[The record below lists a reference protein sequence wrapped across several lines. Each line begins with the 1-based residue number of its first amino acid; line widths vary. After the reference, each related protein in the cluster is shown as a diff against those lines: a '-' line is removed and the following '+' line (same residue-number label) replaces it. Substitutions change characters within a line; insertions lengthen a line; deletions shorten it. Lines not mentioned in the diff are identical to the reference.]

1 MMASDLRQRNAW
13 FLAFLLLTGCIFFGA
28 LFHME
33 LQALLVALIVAL
45 LFSMQG
51 KHAREGAPLLIVML
65 LVVQNLAI
73 GLGAHIGGNMSA
85 DLSYLTQVPFV
96 TCAVI
101 FCSIAADRL
110 DLPMLDNLNRWFWV
124 LVLWCLVMFVIGHG
138 ASLSARLVTLRN
150 LTCWFMAFCIARAFL
165 TTREKRE
172 RFYKQF
178 GWICVAVAI
187 LGFIGAGISFQ
198 GWLDMGLQEVY
209 IAKRSPLENLTGWGG
224 SGRFYTSID
233 GTHKVLRML
242 STYYEPINLAY
253 LFSAG
258 LICIAT
264 AWKRSVLKAFAL
276 CVVAIGLVW
285 SFGKGGWV
293 VTGTVVAY
301 LTLTAG
307 IRRKGCSRQKLVR
320 VLVAIFAFVAV
331 VLIAYYLLI
340 GGAVRPH
347 FWAIERTWA
356 NVVSHPLGHGLGSG
370 GNSAAAFGSLAGDW
384 LSSGQESALMSFAY
398 QVGIPG
404 VLFLFFSL
412 LAVSRTSVGIESSHR
427 GALLLSLPFFLFG
440 ISLLQDNTFTP
451 QCVVPFMLLL
461 GAFSNEGEACDGPT
475 ANGRRILGE
484 WGVADERES

>member
-1 MMASDLRQRNAW
+1 MALDLRQRNAW
-13 FLAFLLLTGCIFFGA
+13 FLAFLLIMGCIFFGA
-28 LFHME
+28 FLHLE
-33 LQALLVALIVAL
+33 LQALLVTLIVAL

-51 KHAREGAPLLIVML
+51 KQAREGAPLLIVML

-73 GLGAHIGGNMSA
+73 GLGAHIGGNTS
-85 DLSYLTQVPFV
+85 DNLSYLTQVPFV

-110 DLPMLDNLNRWFWV
+110 DLPMLDNLNRWFWA
-124 LVLWCLVMFVIGHG
+124 LVMWCFVMFIVGHG
-138 ASLSARLVTLRN
+138 ASLPARLVTLRN

-165 TTREKRE
+165 TTHEKRE

-178 GWICVAVAI
+178 GWVCVAVAI
-187 LGFIGAGISFQ
+187 LGFIGTGISFQ

-253 LFSAG
+253 LFAAG
-258 LICIAT
+258 MICIAT
-264 AWKRSVLKAFAL
+264 AWKRSVSKAFAL

-293 VTGTVVAY
+293 VAGAAVAY
-301 LTLTAG
+301 LALTSG
-307 IRRKGCSRQKLVR
+307 MRRRGCSRQELVW
-320 VLVAIFAFVAV
+320 VFIAILTFVAV
-331 VLIAYYLLI
+331 VLIAYYFLI

-356 NVVSHPLGHGLGSG
+356 NVVTHPLGHGLGSG
-370 GNSAAAFGSLAGDW
+370 GNSANAFGSLSGDW

-404 VLFLFFSL
+404 VLFLFLSL
-412 LAVSRTSVGIESSHR
+412 LAVSRTSVGIEGSHR

-461 GAFSNEGEACDGPT
+461 GAFSNEAEACDGPT